1 MPPKRRSKGRT
12 TAPKRKPKPRRT
24 SAKGTLALTEPF
36 GAMRLNAHT
45 ALDSLPTTSPVM
57 GSAPLVPSSHG
68 STASAGTQ
76 THGSTASATHTAPS
90 AQATPT
96 PATKRPAPAFTSRA
110 KPQPTPSAKPQP
122 SASASAAEAAKKAA
136 REAAEVEAIRQ
147 RGAQA
152 WGVIQHATNRA
163 AWYNSTPSRR
173 EAVRADNPRY
183 LRRAPRKHTPILE
196 AVHRVV

>member
-1 MPPKRRSKGRT
+1 
-12 TAPKRKPKPRRT
+12 
-24 SAKGTLALTEPF
+24 
-36 GAMRLNAHT
+36 MRLNAHT
-45 ALDSLPTTSPVM
+45 ALNSLLTTSPVM
-57 GSAPLVPSSHG
+57 GSAPLVIVLEHRGVPSSHG

-76 THGSTASATHTAPS
+76 TPAHRAASAGTQTHGTAPS
-90 AQATPT
+90 AKATPT
-96 PATKRPAPAFTSRA
+96 PAPAFTSRA
-110 KPQPTPSAKPQP
+110 KPLPQPTPSAKPQP
-122 SASASAAEAAKKAA
+122 SATPSAKPQPSASAPAGTQRASASAASAAEAAKKAA

-147 RGAQA
+147 A

-163 AWYNSTPSRR
+163 SWYNSTPSRR